1 MGLFDDII
9 KDLDNAEL
17 MVSDGSSK
25 LRSEKSD
32 AKLDYVV
39 LSDGKGGYIVDPN
52 RCAEVG
58 LDPEEAANKYIELK
72 FKDIAGEIGK

>member
-9 KDLDNAEL
+9 KDIANAEA
-17 MVSDGSSK
+17 MVSDGRAK
-25 LRSEKSD
+25 LRSEKTD

-39 LSDGKGGYIVDPN
+39 LSDGKGGYIIDPE

-58 LDPEEAANKYIELK
+58 IDPEEAANQYIELK

>member
-9 KDLDNAEL
+9 KDIDDAEA
-17 MVSDGSSK
+17 MASDGKAK
-25 LRSEKSD
+25 LRSEKTD

-39 LSDGKGGYIVDPN
+39 LPDGKGNYIIDPE
-52 RCAEVG
+52 RCEEVG
-58 LDPEEAANKYIELK
+58 LDPEEAAKQYVELK